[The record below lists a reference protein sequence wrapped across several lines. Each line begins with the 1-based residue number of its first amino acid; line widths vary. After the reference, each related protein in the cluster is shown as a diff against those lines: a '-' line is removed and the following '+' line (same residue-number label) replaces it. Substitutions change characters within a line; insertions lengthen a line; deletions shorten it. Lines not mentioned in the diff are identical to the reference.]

1 MKSLVVNR
9 EDLKHNIRTIKE
21 IAKDTG
27 RLDNH
32 KNIEIIAVVKGNGYG
47 LGLVPYS
54 KFLIDNGIDFLAV
67 STLEEAIQLR
77 EAKIQAKILMLSSTA
92 IEKDVEKLVQNDII
106 LTIGSKEAIETAQK
120 IAEKLNKTVKVHL
133 KIDTGFGRYGFCYN
147 EKEKMLEALKNA
159 NNIEIEGT
167 FSHFTLAFF
176 ENNKFSEKQFKRF
189 IDVIEYLKENKIETG
204 KLHICNSSGFLKFK
218 DKRLNAVR
226 IGSAFL
232 GRLSI
237 PNTYGLKKIGY
248 LKSQVAEIK
257 ELKKG
262 YNIGYS
268 NAYTLKK
275 DSKIAI
281 IPVGYADGFNVRDD
295 RDMFRKI
302 DRLRY
307 IVRDVKDAFK
317 DKSLYIDIKNN
328 NGKYEKCKVIGRLGM
343 YHITVDIT
351 GKDIAIGSSAKLN
364 VNPIFVDSSIR
375 REYISGE

>member
-27 RLDNH
+27 RLDDH
-32 KNIEIIAVVKGNGYG
+32 KNIQIIAVVKGNGYG

-67 STLEEAIQLR
+67 STLEEALQLR

-92 IEKDVEKLVQNDII
+92 VEKDVEKLIQNDII
-106 LTIGSKEAIETAQK
+106 LTVGSKESVEIVQK
-120 IAEKLNKTVKVHL
+120 VAEKLNKIVKAHL

-147 EKEKMLEALKNA
+147 EKEKILEALKNA

-167 FSHFTLAFF
+167 FSHFTLAFVN
-176 ENNKFSEKQFKRF
+176 NNKFSEKQFKRF

-237 PNTYGLKKIGY
+237 PNIYGLKRIGY
-248 LKSQVAEIK
+248 LKSEVAEIK
-257 ELKKG
+257 NLKKG

-343 YHITVDIT
+343 YHVSVDIT
-351 GKDIAIGSSAKLN
+351 GKDITIGATAKLK

>member
-9 EDLKHNIRTIKE
+9 DYLKHNIKIIKE
-21 IAKDTG
+21 IAKETG

-32 KNIEIIAVVKGNGYG
+32 KNIEVIGVVKGNGYG
-47 LGLVPYS
+47 LGLIPYS

-67 STLEEAIQLR
+67 STVEEAIMLR
-77 EAKIQAKILMLSSTA
+77 EAKVQARILMLSSTA
-92 IEKDVEKLVQNDII
+92 IEKDVENLIQNDII
-106 LTIGSKEAIETAQK
+106 LTVGSKESVDVVDK
-120 IAEKLNKTVKVHL
+120 LGKKLNRKVKVHL
-133 KIDTGFGRYGFCYN
+133 KIDTGFGRYGFCYD
-147 EKEKMLEALKNA
+147 EKEKIVEILNKAK
-159 NNIEIEGT
+159 NIEIEGT

-176 ENNKFSEKQFKRF
+176 HNNTFSETQFKRF
-189 IDVIEYLKENKIETG
+189 IDVVEYLKQNNVDTG
-204 KLHICNSSGFLKFK
+204 MLHICNSSGFLKFK

-232 GRLSI
+232 GRISI
-237 PNTYGLKKIGY
+237 PNKYGLKRVGY

-257 ELKKG
+257 NMKKG

-268 NAYTLKK
+268 NAYTLRK

-295 RDMFRKI
+295 RDMFRKL

-307 IVRDVKDAFK
+307 IVRDVKDSFK
-317 DKSLYIDIKNN
+317 DKSLYISIMNKQ
-328 NGKYEKCKVIGRLGM
+328 GQYEKCKVIGRLGM
-343 YHITVDIT
+343 YHVSVDIT
-351 GKDIAIGSSAKLN
+351 GKDFLIGTNVKFD
-364 VNPIFVDSSIR
+364 VNPIFVDSNIR

>member
-1 MKSLVVNR
+1 MKSLVINR
-9 EDLKHNIRTIKE
+9 EDLKHNIRIIKE
-21 IAKDTG
+21 IAKNTG

-32 KNIEIIAVVKGNGYG
+32 KNIEIIGVVKGNGYG
-47 LGLVPYS
+47 LGLVTYS

-67 STLEEAIQLR
+67 STVEEALMLR
-77 EAKIQAKILMLSSTA
+77 EAKIQARILMLSSTA
-92 IEKDVEKLVQNDII
+92 VEKDVEKLIQNDII
-106 LTIGSKEAIETAQK
+106 LTIGSKESVEIIEK
-120 IAEKLNKTVKVHL
+120 VAEKLNKKVKVHL
-133 KIDTGFGRYGFCYN
+133 KIDTGFGRYGFCYD
-147 EKEKMLEALKNA
+147 EKEKIVEVLKENK
-159 NNIEIEGT
+159 NIEIDGT

-176 ENNKFSEKQFKRF
+176 QNNKFSEIQFKRF
-189 IDVIEYLKENKIETG
+189 MDIIEYLKENKIETG

-237 PNTYGLKKIGY
+237 PNVYGLKKIGY

-257 ELKKG
+257 NMKKG
-262 YNIGYS
+262 NNIGYS
-268 NAYTLKK
+268 NAYTLRK

-307 IVRDVKDAFK
+307 IVRDVKDSFK
-317 DKSLYIDIKNN
+317 DKSLYVNIMNTQGN
-328 NGKYEKCKVIGRLGM
+328 YEKCKVIGRLGM
-343 YHITVDIT
+343 YHVSVDIT
-351 GKDIAIGSSAKLN
+351 GKDILIGANTKFD

>member
-1 MKSLVVNR
+1 M
-9 EDLKHNIRTIKE
+9 
-21 IAKDTG
+21 
-27 RLDNH
+27 
-32 KNIEIIAVVKGNGYG
+32 
-47 LGLVPYS
+47 
-54 KFLIDNGIDFLAV
+54 
-67 STLEEAIQLR
+67 
-77 EAKIQAKILMLSSTA
+77 
-92 IEKDVEKLVQNDII
+92 
-106 LTIGSKEAIETAQK
+106 
-120 IAEKLNKTVKVHL
+120 
-133 KIDTGFGRYGFCYN
+133 
-147 EKEKMLEALKNA
+147 
-159 NNIEIEGT
+159 
-167 FSHFTLAFF
+167 
-176 ENNKFSEKQFKRF
+176 
-189 IDVIEYLKENKIETG
+189 
-204 KLHICNSSGFLKFK
+204 
-218 DKRLNAVR
+218 NAVR

-237 PNTYGLKKIGY
+237 PNIYGLKRIGY
-248 LKSQVAEIK
+248 LKSEVAEIK
-257 ELKKG
+257 NLKKG

-343 YHITVDIT
+343 YHVSVDIT
-351 GKDIAIGSSAKLN
+351 GKDITIGATAKLK

>member
-9 EDLKHNIRTIKE
+9 EDLKHNIRIIKE

-32 KNIEIIAVVKGNGYG
+32 KNIEIIGVVKGNGYG

-67 STLEEAIQLR
+67 STVEEAIQLR
-77 EAKIQAKILMLSSTA
+77 EAKVQARILMLSSTA
-92 IEKDVEKLVQNDII
+92 VEKDVENLIQNDII
-106 LTIGSKEAIETAQK
+106 LTIGSKESVEVVDK
-120 IAEKLNKTVKVHL
+120 LGEKLNKKVKVHL
-133 KIDTGFGRYGFCYN
+133 KIDTGFGRYGFCFD
-147 EKEKMLEALKNA
+147 EKEKIVEVLNKAK
-159 NNIEIEGT
+159 NIEIEGT

-176 ENNKFSEKQFKRF
+176 HNNKYSETQFKRF
-189 IDVIEYLKENKIETG
+189 IDVIEYLKDNKIETG

-237 PNTYGLKKIGY
+237 PNEYGLKRVGY

-257 ELKKG
+257 NMKKG
-262 YNIGYS
+262 NNIGYS

-295 RDMFRKI
+295 RDMFRKL

-307 IVRDVKDAFK
+307 IVRDFKDSFK
-317 DKSLYIDIKNN
+317 DKSLYVNIKNN
-328 NGKYEKCKVIGRLGM
+328 QGKYEKCKIIGRLGM
-343 YHITVDIT
+343 YHVSADIT
-351 GKDIAIGSSAKLN
+351 GKDILIGANVKFD